1 MRAWNLTFPEVS
13 TPENGLAPSFAEVV
27 PLLTRIFREL
37 LYESRLSAVVSMSK
51 RKRGTE
57 DGSDTGEWDNS
68 GAVHAQKQRLES
80 VLERSKKTLFQA
92 LKLARGFERQKL
104 GRRQKVA
111 KAAEDDGVSKRLAS
125 EVIAL
130 KVSFRMMPSNDHA
143 DNFPLVFRF
152 VHYRRSSPI

>member
-1 MRAWNLTFPEVS
+1 
-13 TPENGLAPSFAEVV
+13 
-27 PLLTRIFREL
+27 
-37 LYESRLSAVVSMSK
+37 MSK
-51 RKRGTE
+51 RKRGAE
-57 DGSDTGEWDNS
+57 SGSDAGEREIPE
-68 GAVHAQKQRLES
+68 AVRAQRQRLES

-111 KAAEDDGVSKRLAS
+111 KAAEDDGDSKRLAA

-130 KVSFRMMPSNDHA
+130 KVSFRMMPSRDHA

-152 VHYRRSSPI
+152 VYYRRSSPI